1 MNRTAYLTCGLM
13 VFALG
18 CSPARPHEARPESP
32 PKDIKKAQSDVREYW
47 DNLAEEIKLSEAQK
61 TRLKNMLDAKEAAEA
76 AWEKKSERY
85 DDLNKQLREAQKAK
99 DTQKAKSI
107 RKELKPLANERKQI
121 LKKHNIAAM
130 VKKMLSDEQKVDY
143 IAIRLHSFVMR
154 RYKKLEIPDK
164 QKAQIKVLCEQLGP
178 QMVTAGG
185 WQAEEKLASKL
196 LRSVYDEVLTAEQ
209 KVDHEAGKLDK
220 FARRSYRKASL
231 SDKQKARI
239 KRLCKKVAGEIVTLR
254 TPKAK
259 QALITKLQDS
269 VYEDILTAEQKA
281 DLEGNKL
288 YGKTV
293 RMRSKAKV
301 TDQQQNERIKA
312 LCKEVGAE
320 IASTKDPEARN
331 DLTRKLLDAV
341 YKDILTAEQRG
352 DYEAA
357 ELYTRTRRMH
367 RKAGLT
373 DEQKTRIKALCKEVG
388 IEMAAAEDLE
398 ARETLAKKFLNSI
411 PQEVLTAEQRQKLEG
426 RRPAKAETQ
435 PTRPAGRIKLK

>member
-13 VFALG
+13 VLALG
-18 CSPARPHEARPESP
+18 CSPSRPHEARPESP

-47 DNLAEEIKLSEAQK
+47 DNLAEEIKLTEAQK
-61 TRLKNMLDAKEAAEA
+61 AQLKNIINAKEAAEA

-85 DDLNKQLREAQKAK
+85 DDLNKRLYEAQKAK
-99 DTQKAKSI
+99 DTQKAESI
-107 RKELKPLANERKQI
+107 RKELKPLRDERKQ
-121 LKKHNIAAM
+121 LFKKHNIAAA

-143 IAIRLHSFVMR
+143 IAIRLRGFVMR
-154 RYKKLEIPDK
+154 RYKKLDITDK
-164 QKAQIKVLCEQLGP
+164 QKAQIKVLCAELSP
-178 QMVTAGG
+178 QMVKADG
-185 WQAEEKLASKL
+185 WQAEEKLAAKL

-209 KVDHEAGKLDK
+209 KVDHEAGKLYE

-239 KRLCKKVAGEIVTLR
+239 KTLCKKVAGEIVTLK

-288 YGKTV
+288 YGKTI

-301 TDQQQNERIKA
+301 TDQQNEQTRA
-312 LCKEVGAE
+312 LCKKVGAE
-320 IASTKDPEARN
+320 MATAKDPQAKD

-357 ELYTRTRRMH
+357 ELYTRTRRMCG
-367 RKAGLT
+367 KAGLT

-388 IEMAAAEDLE
+388 VEMAVAADLE
-398 ARETLAKKFLNSI
+398 TKETLAKKFLNTI

-426 RRPAKAETQ
+426 RRPAETQ